1 MTKELPVYE
10 VIVQPSNGLVYWSYE
25 TRAKYPELPA
35 VRVTVDLRTKEVEE
49 EGFLK
54 YVLRDHMMKSIIEVL
69 QPPSSGRIV
78 VISSVGDKKPL
89 WKRDREINRWY

>member
-10 VIVQPSNGLVYWSYE
+10 VIVQPSNGSIYWSQA
-25 TRAKYPELPA
+25 TRSKYPELPA
-35 VRVTVDLRTKEVEE
+35 VTVTVDLRTKEVEE
-49 EGFLK
+49 EVFLR
-54 YVLRDHMMKSIIEVL
+54 YVLRDSIMKSIIEVL

-78 VISSVGDKKPL
+78 VISLVGDKKPL